1 MKYLLDFHSWV
12 DLIGLSWLDLM
23 DLLIDYDWLMKCRL
37 IDWCFRFPFG
47 TNYVSGVVLIT
58 GVVPALLTH
67 LSSLALLARLGR
79 LLVIWWPLRSNDQ
92 PWGIAGLSLRE
103 LDQLHMGSHLMLNSL
118 GELRI
123 CLAAGAIMEHPAI
136 PDPPDYASVWRWLC
150 DIITVNCTWRTMA
163 LRRRIGEACHFA
175 WSWPSW
181 TCPPS
186 SDNDQDW
193 IEKKT
198 CPHKKS
204 LNGPW

>member
-23 DLLIDYDWLMKCRL
+23 DLLIDYDSLRKCRW

-67 LSSLALLARLGR
+67 LSSLALMPR
-79 LLVIWWPLRSNDQ
+79 D
-92 PWGIAGLSLRE
+92 
-103 LDQLHMGSHLMLNSL
+103 LDGCSSCGGHF
-118 GELRI
+118 
-123 CLAAGAIMEHPAI
+123 
-136 PDPPDYASVWRWLC
+136 DPMISPGVLQAFHFENW
-150 DIITVNCTWRTMA
+150 INCTWDPISCWTVWVSCASALLLVLLWNTRPFRIRLTMPLCGAGYA

-193 IEKKT
+193 IEKKHVHIKNHWT
-198 CPHKKS
+198 VHDSTKS
-204 LNGPW
+204 LHMHAVML